1 MVRIMR
7 GRVKWFNNKLGYG
20 FIESNNIEKDI
31 YVHFSEIQM
40 DKYKYLME
48 NDIVE
53 FELDE
58 SNNKALNVK
67 IIKKGSQASNF
78 KVNKKTK

>member
-1 MVRIMR
+1 MR

-20 FIESNNIEKDI
+20 FIESKNIDKDVF
-31 YVHFSEIQM
+31 VHFSEIQM
-40 DKYKYLME
+40 DKYKYLMV

-53 FELDE
+53 YELDE

-78 KVNKKTK
+78 EVNKKTK

>member
-1 MVRIMR
+1 MR

-20 FIESNNIEKDI
+20 FIESNNIKKDI

>member
-20 FIESNNIEKDI
+20 FIESNNIKKDI

-78 KVNKKTK
+78 EVNKKTK